1 MLKEYIKDKGSF
13 IIAEV
18 GQNHQGDVK
27 IAKEYIREF
36 SNLGA
41 DAVKF
46 QIRNNKQLFSK
57 EAYESLYNSEN
68 SFGATYGEHREKLE
82 LNLEEVK
89 SLKDECEKNNVKFIS
104 TPFDE
109 SSLNVLI
116 SLNVDAIKIAS
127 FDLGNL
133 PFINRIAKTK
143 KPVII
148 STGGG
153 NLNQINDSIEILKQH
168 KCEVAILHCVSEYPC
183 PYDRL
188 GLNQIQFL
196 SKKFPDCIIGSSDHF
211 NGTLSGPIAYM
222 LGARIFEKHVTFNHS
237 WKGTDHNFA
246 LEPYGFK
253 KFSRDINRVEKML
266 NPKSKEDL
274 GKEPVFNKLGKSLI
288 ANKLIKKGETLDFEN
303 LSGKIFKENYVP
315 VRESNAFIGR
325 KVNCDIPA
333 GEPILLKHIE
343 SDGKF

>member
-1 MLKEYIKDKGSF
+1 MYYW
-13 IIAEV
+13 II
-18 GQNHQGDVK
+18 
-27 IAKEYIREF
+27 
-36 SNLGA
+36 
-41 DAVKF
+41 
-46 QIRNNKQLFSK
+46 
-57 EAYESLYNSEN
+57 
-68 SFGATYGEHREKLE
+68 
-82 LNLEEVK
+82 
-89 SLKDECEKNNVKFIS
+89 
-104 TPFDE
+104 
-109 SSLNVLI
+109 
-116 SLNVDAIKIAS
+116 
-127 FDLGNL
+127 
-133 PFINRIAKTK
+133 
-143 KPVII
+143 
-148 STGGG
+148 
-153 NLNQINDSIEILKQH
+153 
-168 KCEVAILHCVSEYPC
+168 
-183 PYDRL
+183 
-188 GLNQIQFL
+188 
-196 SKKFPDCIIGSSDHF
+196 DHF